1 MSLYFNKCTAKD
13 PAGFS
18 WSVDSDIGICLGYI
32 HKGRNGYF
40 FQAANGVNHFTA
52 LILDDIKDFL
62 LERAQ
67 EDYVKELSDQSQ
79 AKALSGGPHL

>member
-40 FQAANGVNHFTA
+40 FQASNGTNHFTYSTLLQIA
-52 LILDDIKDFL
+52 DFL
-62 LERAQ
+62 EEKRLEDAPNLAQ
-67 EDYVKELSDQSQ
+67 TELM
-79 AKALSGGPHL
+79 KRLHP